1 MINLTISFGGLT
13 AVNNVS
19 FQVEKNS
26 IFSIIGPNGSGKTT
40 IFNLISGIY
49 KPNEGRVL
57 LEGENLVGL
66 TPDRIARKGIA
77 RTFQNIELFGKATVM
92 DNLMLGRHIHM
103 KTGCFQRGL
112 SVGQTVPRLPGRKSN
127 TGSWLKKSSIF
138 WTSNR
143 CGTSTWANLPYG
155 KRKLVELGRALAL
168 EPKVLCL
175 DEPSA
180 GMNTEEKE
188 DLSIWVKDIRE
199 DYQVTILLIEHDMNM
214 VMGISDRILAI
225 NHGVKITEGVTPG
238 SANSS
243 GSDQGLSGRGD
254 LMLKVNNIETW
265 YDLIRALHGISFE
278 VEEGNIVALLGSNGA
293 GKTTTLKT
301 VMRLVV

>member
-1 MINLTISFGGLT
+1 MTTHFQIENLTIRFGGLV
-13 AVNNVS
+13 AVNNIS
-19 FQVEKNS
+19 FQVEKNT

-40 IFNLISGIY
+40 IYNLISGIY
-49 KPNEGRVL
+49 KPDKGRIIL
-57 LEGENLVGL
+57 DGENLIGL

-77 RTFQNIELFGKATVM
+77 RTFQNIELFGNATVM

-103 KTGCFQRGL
+103 KTGIFSGAFMWGRRSPAAREEIQHREVVEQIIDFL
-112 SVGQTVPRLPGRKSN
+112 ELQSVRDQFVG
-127 TGSWLKKSSIF
+127 
-138 WTSNR
+138 
-143 CGTSTWANLPYG
+143 NLPYG

-188 DLSIWVKDIRE
+188 DLSIWIRDIRE

-225 NHGVKITEGVTPG
+225 NHGVHLTEGTPG
-238 SANSS
+238 EVQNHP
-243 GSDQGLSGRGD
+243 D
-254 LMLKVNNIETW
+254 V
-265 YDLIRALHGISFE
+265 IRAYLG
-278 VEEGNIVALLGSNGA
+278 EEKVC
-293 GKTTTLKT
+293 
-301 VMRLVV
+301 